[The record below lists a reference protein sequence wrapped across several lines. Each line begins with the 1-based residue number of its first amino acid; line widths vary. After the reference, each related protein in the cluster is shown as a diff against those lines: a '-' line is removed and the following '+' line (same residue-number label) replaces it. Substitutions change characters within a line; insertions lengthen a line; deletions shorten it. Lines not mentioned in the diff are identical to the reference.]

1 MAGGDRSGRLVTTQL
16 VSRRESGLRARHGA
30 PSTISSEGV
39 TVHYGGDSPWPTS
52 IDRSSAVRF
61 QESCDH
67 ERCASIWRAWQAF
80 HMDGRGWSD
89 IAYNSGVCPH
99 GVRFEGRGP
108 GVRSGA
114 NGTNDGNRRSA
125 ACVYIAGG
133 NDPLTESAK
142 DAFADEGVRLGGGLR
157 WQHGDWKSTACA
169 GPSLR
174 AWKGTGFA
182 PPGSG
187 HPLPQPLPVVPPRPS
202 TVPYDGTIWR
212 VRSPLMRGLFVGQ
225 VQTLVNAAGCRAGAV
240 DNVYGQHTA
249 AAVQCWQRK
258 IHVSP
263 DGKWG
268 PATEAATRAA
278 LGA

>member
-1 MAGGDRSGRLVTTQL
+1 MTTQL
-16 VSRRESGLRARHGA
+16 LTRAQIGLRPPLATPA
-30 PSTISSEGV
+30 AVASEGQ
-39 TVHYGGDSPWPTS
+39 TAHYGGPSPWGAGP
-52 IDRSSAVRF
+52 DRSTPARF
-61 QESCDH
+61 RDTTDH
-67 ERCASIWRAWQAF
+67 HRCASIWRAWQAF
-80 HMDGRGWSD
+80 HMDTRGWND
-89 IAYNSGVCPH
+89 IAYNSGICPH
-99 GVRFEGRGP
+99 GVRLEGRGP
-108 GVRSGA
+108 RRRSGA
-114 NGTNDGNRRSA
+114 NGTNTGNARSTA
-125 ACVYIAGG
+125 TCYIAGDS
-133 NDPLTESAK
+133 DPITVEAK
-142 DAFADEGVRLGGGLR
+142 TAYLDECSRMGSPPR